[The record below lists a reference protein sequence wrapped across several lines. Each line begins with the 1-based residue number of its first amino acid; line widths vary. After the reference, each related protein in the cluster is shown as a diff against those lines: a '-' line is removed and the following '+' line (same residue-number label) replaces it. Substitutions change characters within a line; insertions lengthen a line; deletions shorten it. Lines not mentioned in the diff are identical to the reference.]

1 MADEDLHPL
10 DAAIEKFR
18 RKRTGPGKR
27 KGRMGQ
33 VVHAEGLKWL
43 ERHYSSLPEEEK
55 SDFVTPLICWVKRMH
70 TQNEKVLQIVET
82 HPAKIGINGHFGH
95 AEPPF
100 LQTQRTQKFLPLFL

>member
-1 MADEDLHPL
+1 MADEDQHPL
-10 DAAIEKFR
+10 DEAIEKFK

-55 SDFVTPLICWVKRMH
+55 ERLRNMFDSLGKGDAHSK
-70 TQNEKVLQIVET
+70 
-82 HPAKIGINGHFGH
+82 
-95 AEPPF
+95 
-100 LQTQRTQKFLPLFL
+100 

>member
-1 MADEDLHPL
+1 MSNENLHPL

-55 SDFVTPLICWVKRMH
+55 ERLRNAFDTLGKEGAKSKDISPANREKTPHEI
-70 TQNEKVLQIVET
+70 
-82 HPAKIGINGHFGH
+82 
-95 AEPPF
+95 
-100 LQTQRTQKFLPLFL
+100 